1 MGLPLQL
8 RVVPVQQGGVQLQL
22 DAVQGLDPG
31 TLAVQPPQILALGL
45 EGMVQQGQQ
54 HIARQHRQLM
64 VEAENPL
71 RGFVRI
77 PGFPD
82 GLQQGGKA
90 FHLLIAAFLQHQ
102 LQAQQLQ
109 RLPHLQQSLHL
120 APAQGAAVIA
130 HDGHQGLHGAPAAI
144 VADIDPL
151 TGFDLHEAQ
160 LLQLHQPGRDHR
172 SGDPHPQAQLPGRR
186 QLLPYRQL
194 AGEDHILDLLHEQ
207 IRQGKG
213 LDPGKAH
220 GSNLLNA
227 SGITSNL
234 SRLIYQQFALLSRM
248 ALPKTLIFRPLHVK

>member
-31 TLAVQPPQILALGL
+31 TLAVQPPEILALRL
-45 EGMVQQGQQ
+45 EGVVQQGQQ

-64 VEAENPL
+64 VEAEHPL
-71 RGFVRI
+71 RRFFVI

-90 FHLLIAAFLQHQ
+90 FQLLIAAFGQHQ

-109 RLPHLQQSLHL
+109 CLPHLQQSLHL

-130 HDGHQGLHGAPAAI
+130 HDGHQSLHGAPAAI

-151 TGFDLHEAQ
+151 AGANLHKAQ
-160 LLQLHQPGRDHR
+160 LLQLHQAGGDHR
-172 SGDPHPQAQLPGRR
+172 PGDPHPQAQLPGRG
-186 QLLPYRQL
+186 QLLPHRQL
-194 AGEDHILDLLHEQ
+194 AGEDHILDLLHKQ

-220 GSNLLNA
+220 GSLLLNA
-227 SGITSNL
+227 AGITSSFQFQSISNL
-234 SRLIYQQFALLSRM
+234 PCCQEWYCQKR
-248 ALPKTLIFRPLHVK
+248 